1 MAVVVGKLWQIWNE
15 KKIQEEEDDDE
26 VYEEI
31 FWKGINAS
39 TA

>member
-15 KKIQEEEDDDE
+15 KKKIQAEKEEEDDDE

-31 FWKGINAS
+31 FGKV
-39 TA
+39 

>member
-15 KKIQEEEDDDE
+15 KKIQAEEEEDDDE

-31 FWKGINAS
+31 FGKV
-39 TA
+39 